1 MIRDLSASNDQ
12 RVTVNCAICVVGGG
26 IAGLIVA
33 SRLSPSGRRVIVLES
48 GDRKPRDRFDAFNV
62 IEQAGAIYQHD
73 VTGRVRAL
81 GGTSNTWGGRIMPL
95 TPHDMGARDY
105 LGLTGW
111 PIDKAELDRF
121 VPDIERL
128 FRLDQSSYEEL
139 PCSRLRQKD
148 SLPDSR
154 QDMTPRWSKWP
165 TFRRRNVTHLLRE
178 MVAKPN
184 PEIWLNATACD
195 FLFDAATGRLTG
207 AKAKCVN
214 GNRLI
219 VVADWFVL
227 AAGTLETTR
236 LLLQLDELT
245 EGSAFSGCKALGRH
259 FNDQL
264 KIEAGRILPIDV
276 SRTNLAFG
284 YHIGGSTRRGLHLET
299 TAAAQREDEAA
310 SGYVTIRAEFQPLS
324 IHHYVRNLGKSA
336 QARRFLDLAPKREM
350 AKDLGSRAPALYWR
364 VRHKQMYFSPFI
376 DLFVDARIEQVP
388 NSSSRLTLSK
398 QRDELGAP
406 MLQMDWRKTAVDKH
420 TLRSVLLRA
429 RWFWGSSFLH
439 TMSPIAWSIDPDED
453 DLIEQTVDT
462 RHPAGTARMGVDPST
477 SVVNAR
483 LACHAVPN
491 MFVASAAVFP
501 SSGSANPTLTIM
513 QIACRA
519 AESVT
524 AVW

>member
-1 MIRDLSASNDQ
+1 MIRDLSASDD
-12 RVTVNCAICVVGGG
+12 RRLTEKCGACVLGGG
-26 IAGLIVA
+26 IAGLIAA
-33 SRLSPSGRRVIVLES
+33 SRLSDSGRPVVVLES
-48 GDRKPRDRFDAFNV
+48 GDRKPLGRFDAFNV
-62 IEQAGAIYQHD
+62 VEQAGATYQHD

-81 GGTSNTWGGRIMPL
+81 GGSSNTWGGRIMPL
-95 TPHDMGARDY
+95 TPHDMGPREY
-105 LGLTGW
+105 LGLSGW
-111 PIDKAELDRF
+111 PIERSELDRF
-121 VPDIERL
+121 VPEIERL

-139 PCSRLRQKD
+139 PPSRLRRKD
-148 SLPDSR
+148 PLPDDR

-165 TFRRRNVTHLLRE
+165 TFRRRNVAHLLRD
-178 MVAKPN
+178 VLAKRN

-195 FLFDAATGRLTG
+195 FLFDVAAGRLTG
-207 AKAKCVN
+207 VQAKSVN
-214 GNRLI
+214 GKRLT
-219 VVADWFVL
+219 VMADWFVL

-236 LLLQLDELT
+236 LLLQLDALT
-245 EGSAFSGCKALGRH
+245 EGRAFSGCDALGRY

-264 KIEAGRILPIDV
+264 KIEAGRILPID
-276 SRTNLAFG
+276 SRRTNLAFG

-299 TAAAQREDEAA
+299 NAAAQREDEAA
-310 SGYVTIRAEFQPLS
+310 SGYVTIRAEFQSLS

-336 QARRFLDLAPKREM
+336 QARRFLELVPKREM
-350 AKDLGSRAPALYWR
+350 AKDLRSLAPALYWR
-364 VRHKQMYFSPFI
+364 VRHKQMYFSPLI

-388 NSSSRLTLSK
+388 NSRSRLTLSK

-429 RWFWGSSFLH
+429 RRFWGSSFLH
-439 TMSPIAWSIDPDED
+439 TTSPIDWSIDPDED
-453 DLIEQTVDT
+453 DLIERTIDT
-462 RHPAGTARMGVDPST
+462 RHPAGTARMGVDPRT
-477 SVVNAR
+477 SVVNPR

-491 MFVASAAVFP
+491 IFVASAAVFP

-519 AESVT
+519 AESAM

>member
-1 MIRDLSASNDQ
+1 M
-12 RVTVNCAICVVGGG
+12 
-26 IAGLIVA
+26 
-33 SRLSPSGRRVIVLES
+33 RL
-48 GDRKPRDRFDAFNV
+48 
-62 IEQAGAIYQHD
+62 
-73 VTGRVRAL
+73 
-81 GGTSNTWGGRIMPL
+81 
-95 TPHDMGARDY
+95 
-105 LGLTGW
+105 
-111 PIDKAELDRF
+111 
-121 VPDIERL
+121 
-128 FRLDQSSYEEL
+128 
-139 PCSRLRQKD
+139 
-148 SLPDSR
+148 
-154 QDMTPRWSKWP
+154 
-165 TFRRRNVTHLLRE
+165 
-178 MVAKPN
+178 
-184 PEIWLNATACD
+184 
-195 FLFDAATGRLTG
+195 LFDAATGRLTG

-219 VVADWFVL
+219 VMADWFVL

-350 AKDLGSRAPALYWR
+350 AKDLGSLAPALYWR

-429 RWFWGSSFLH
+429 LALGIQFSSY
-439 TMSPIAWSIDPDED
+439 DEPYS
-453 DLIEQTVDT
+453 LVD
-462 RHPAGTARMGVDPST
+462 R
-477 SVVNAR
+477 
-483 LACHAVPN
+483 
-491 MFVASAAVFP
+491 
-501 SSGSANPTLTIM
+501 SG
-513 QIACRA
+513 
-519 AESVT
+519 
-524 AVW
+524 